1 MTPRLDRLARF
12 TIRHRR
18 SFVIGWILVAIGIT
32 VFAGSAGTQ
41 FADNLSLP
49 GRDSQEATDLV
60 DEHFPGQVNGSNPVM
75 FKAEKGTVT
84 DQQNQQLIKET
95 VKDLEN
101 ADGVA
106 SVVSPLSKAGA
117 DQVSKDQKIAYA
129 SVTLVDG
136 PGELS
141 NEEADDLVDTAT
153 GQKTDEFDVAVGGYL
168 GQQVSSPSTESS
180 EAVGLTVAAIVL
192 LLTFGSLIAMGLPIL
207 TALIGLMCGLGSITL
222 LSHVLTISTTSP
234 TLATMIGLGVGI
246 DYALFIVTKHR
257 SGLAAGLEPDEA
269 AARAAATA
277 GGAVLFAGTTVII
290 ALLALG
296 LAGIP
301 LVWTLGYAAAI
312 AVFTAIL
319 VALTFLPALL
329 AWIGHGIERLKV
341 PLPHSTHP
349 DGRAH
354 GWARWAEWVADHPWV
369 SAIAGVL
376 ILLVIAWP
384 TTNMRLGQEDLGE
397 LPADTQTRQAY
408 DLTTQGFGV
417 GDNGPFLIAIEPN
430 GDKTSVKS
438 IEQAVGADKGVKFV
452 TPPETSKDGV
462 AVIFSAVP
470 TTSPSSFATQ
480 DTVDRLRN
488 EVIPKAIGDGKAV
501 AHVGGVTA
509 GYIDLGDEI
518 SENLPLLIGVVV
530 LLSILL
536 LLLAFRSIVIP
547 VQAAIMN
554 LISIGAAYGIMTFV
568 FQEGHGASLIG
579 LDGSVPVVSFLPLV
593 MFAILFGLSMDYQ
606 VFLLTQIREA
616 HKQSGRNRH
625 AVIEGLAGSAR
636 VITSAAAIMVAVFAS
651 FILNGDPVVKQFGVG
666 LAFAVAIDATVVRC
680 LLVPST
686 LVLTARWN
694 WWLPGWLE
702 RHLPRLDIEGNEFYE
717 DRKPENAA

>member
-1 MTPRLDRLARF
+1 ML
-12 TIRHRR
+12 
-18 SFVIGWILVAIGIT
+18 GWILFAIGIT
-32 VFAGSAGTQ
+32 VAAGSVGKQ
-41 FADNLSLP
+41 FADDLSLP

-60 DEHFPGQVNGSNPVM
+60 DKYFPGQVNGTNPVL
-75 FKAEKGTVT
+75 FKAKKGKIT
-84 DQQNQQLIKET
+84 DQQNQQLVDET
-95 VKDLEN
+95 VKSLKD
-101 ADGVA
+101 ADGVS
-106 SVVSPLSKAGA
+106 SVVSPFSQEG
-117 DQVSKDQKIAYA
+117 QVQLSKDQKIAYA
-129 SVTLVDG
+129 SVALVDG

-141 NEEADDLVDTAT
+141 NDEADDLVDIAT
-153 GQKTDEFDVAVGGYL
+153 EKAGSELEVAVGGYL

-180 EAVGLTVAAIVL
+180 EVVGLTVAAIVL
-192 LLTFGSLIAMGLPIL
+192 VLTFGSLISMGMPIL
-207 TALIGLMCGLGSITL
+207 TALIGLFCGLGAITL
-222 LSHVLTISTTSP
+222 LSNVLTISTTSP

-257 SGLAAGLEPDEA
+257 SGLAAGLDPDEA
-269 AARAAATA
+269 AARATATA

-312 AVFTAIL
+312 AVLAAIL

-329 AWIGHGIERLKV
+329 AWVGHGIERFRV

-349 DGRAH
+349 DSRPH

-369 SAIAGVL
+369 SASIGIV
-376 ILLVIAWP
+376 ILLALAWP
-384 TTNMRLGQEDLGE
+384 ATHMRLGQEDLGQ
-397 LPADTQTRQAY
+397 LPTDTQTRQAY
-408 DLTTQGFGV
+408 DLTTEGFGV
-417 GDNGPFLIAIEPN
+417 GDNGPFLIAMEPN
-430 GDKTSVKS
+430 GDTAAVKKVS
-438 IEQAVGADKGVKFV
+438 QGIAADKGVEAV
-452 TPPETSKDGV
+452 TPPETSKDGK

-470 TTSPSSFATQ
+470 NTSPSSFATQ
-480 DTVDRLRN
+480 DTVDRLRS

-547 VQAAIMN
+547 VQAALMN
-554 LISIGAAYGIMTFV
+554 LISIAAAYGIITFV
-568 FQEGHGASLIG
+568 FQEGHGSLIG
-579 LDGSVPVVSFLPLV
+579 LDGTVPVVSFLPLV

-616 HKQSGRNRH
+616 HKQSGKNRH

-686 LVLTARWN
+686 LVLTSRWN
-694 WWLPGWLE
+694 WWLPGWLD
-702 RHLPRLDIEGNEFYE
+702 RILPRIDIEGNEFYE
-717 DRKPENAA
+717 NR

>member
-12 TIRHRR
+12 VVRHRR
-18 SFVIGWILVAIGIT
+18 IFVLGWILVAVGIT
-32 VFAGSAGTQ
+32 ILAGAVGKQ
-41 FADNLSLP
+41 FADDLSLP
-49 GRDSQEATDLV
+49 GKDSQEATDLV
-60 DEHFPGQVNGSNPVM
+60 EQYFPGQVNGTNPVL
-75 FKAEKGTVT
+75 FKAEKGKIT
-84 DQQNQQLIKET
+84 DQTNRQLVDQT
-95 VKDLEN
+95 VKDLKG
-101 ADGVA
+101 AAGVA
-106 SVVSPLSKAGA
+106 SVTSPFSQDGQAQIGKGE
-117 DQVSKDQKIAYA
+117 QIAYA
-129 SVTLVDG
+129 SVTLVDA

-141 NEEADDLVDTAT
+141 NDEADDLVDIATAKEN
-153 GQKTDEFDVAVGGYL
+153 GELEVAVGGYL
-168 GQQVSSPSTESS
+168 GQQVSTPSTDSS

-192 LLTFGSLIAMGLPIL
+192 VLTFGSLIAMGMPIL
-207 TALIGLMCGLGSITL
+207 TALIGLLFGMGTITL
-222 LSHVLTISTTSP
+222 LSNVLTISTTSP

-246 DYALFIVTKHR
+246 DYALFIVTRHR
-257 SGLAAGLEPDEA
+257 SGLAAGLDPAEA
-269 AARAAATA
+269 AVRATATA

-312 AVFTAIL
+312 AVLSAIL

-329 AWIGHGIERLKV
+329 AWVGHGIERLRV
-341 PLPHSTHP
+341 PLRHSTHP
-349 DGRAH
+349 DDRPH

-369 SAIAGVL
+369 SASVGVV
-376 ILLVIAWP
+376 ILLALAWP
-384 TTNMRLGQEDLGE
+384 ATNMRLGQEDLGQ

-408 DLTTQGFGV
+408 DLTTEGFGV
-417 GDNGPFLIAIEPN
+417 GDNGPFLIAMEPN
-430 GDKTSVKS
+430 GDTAAIKKVSQG
-438 IEQAVGADKGVKFV
+438 IAADKGVEAV
-452 TPPETSKDGV
+452 TPPETSKDGK

-470 TTSPSSFATQ
+470 NTSPSSFTTQ
-480 DTVDRLRN
+480 DTVNRLRA
-488 EVIPKAIGDGKAV
+488 EVIPNAIGDGKAV

-547 VQAAIMN
+547 VQAALMN
-554 LISIGAAYGIMTFV
+554 LISIAAAYGIITFV

-579 LDGSVPVVSFLPLV
+579 LDGTVPVVSFLPLV

-616 HKQSGRNRH
+616 HKKLGKNRQ

-666 LAFAVAIDATVVRC
+666 LAFAVAIDATIVRC
-680 LLVPST
+680 LLVPAT
-686 LVLTARWN
+686 LVLTSRWN

-702 RHLPRLDIEGNEFYE
+702 KHLPRIDIEGNEFYE
-717 DRKPENAA
+717 SRKPENAR